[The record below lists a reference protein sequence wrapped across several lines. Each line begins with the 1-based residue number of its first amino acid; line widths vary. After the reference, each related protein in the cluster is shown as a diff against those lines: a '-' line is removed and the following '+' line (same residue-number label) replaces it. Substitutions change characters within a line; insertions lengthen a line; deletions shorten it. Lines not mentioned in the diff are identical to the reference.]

1 MSLKAHESPIIV
13 MAIDQTSSLVATG
26 SADGIIKIWD
36 IEGGFCTHNF
46 HGHGGVISALK
57 FYKQGQNNWKLVS
70 GSGDCNIRIW
80 DLLKRR

>member
-36 IEGGFCTHNF
+36 I
-46 HGHGGVISALK
+46 
-57 FYKQGQNNWKLVS
+57 S
-70 GSGDCNIRIW
+70 GRKI
-80 DLLKRR
+80 DLDKRPNRKYEWCRNQ